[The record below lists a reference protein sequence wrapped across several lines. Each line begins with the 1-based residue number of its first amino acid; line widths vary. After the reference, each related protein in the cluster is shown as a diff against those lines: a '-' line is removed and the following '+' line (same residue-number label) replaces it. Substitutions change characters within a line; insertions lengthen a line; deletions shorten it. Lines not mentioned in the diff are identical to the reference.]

1 MKFNLTK
8 INYLIFFLTLSVTA
22 QDFDA
27 FQYRTVGPE
36 RGGRVTTVTGTPQLP
51 GTFYLGATGG
61 GVWKTED
68 YGISWKNVSDGYF
81 ATPSIGAIEVATND
95 PNIVYVGTGSD
106 GLRSNVISG
115 KGVYKS
121 IDAGKS
127 WQHIG
132 LPNVGQ
138 IGAVEIDPRNH
149 NIVWV
154 AAIGNAFKSNPERG
168 IYKTTDGGKNWEKV
182 LFISDEVGFADLEF
196 LPNNPDIVYA
206 AAWKAERKPWTIIS
220 GGENDEGGIYKSIN
234 GGKDWE
240 KLENGLPKGLIGKI
254 DLAVSAVD
262 SSILYAIIEAPGKE
276 GGLYKSVNQGKS
288 FKQISSN
295 IGLVNRPFYYINV
308 ELDPTN
314 PNIIYSNANPLLK
327 SVDGGISW
335 KRMSVPHGDNH
346 DIWLNPNNP
355 EILIQANDGGANVS
369 QNGGKT
375 WSTQF
380 NQPTAELYQVE
391 VDDQYPY
398 WLYAGQQDNSSTI
411 SVPSFPPSAI
421 QYPGVGW
428 IMNTG
433 GCETGPAVPKP
444 GNSNIVYANCKGR
457 FFVFDKTTGTEKSY
471 YVGASNIYGHNPKDL
486 KYRFQ
491 RVAPIHVSP
500 HNPDV
505 VYHGSQFLHKTITDG
520 EIWETISPDLT
531 TDDPKRQRQSTTGGL
546 TIDNSTA
553 ENNATIYTI
562 AESEI
567 DGDVLWVGS
576 DDGLIHVSQ
585 NAGESW
591 KSVSKNIKGVPKG
604 TWVSRITT
612 SSHDKGTAFVTFDG
626 HRTGDM
632 KTYVYQT
639 TDFGKSWEKLSAAD
653 VGYAWI
659 MRQDTVNPDLYFLG
673 TEFGLYVSLDAG
685 QNWARFK
692 ENLPKVAV
700 HDMVIHPTEHDLI
713 LATHGRGVYIIDD
726 ISPMRALNKDKLQE
740 NMLLLPSRPSV
751 MVEGGALQSFS
762 GAGEFVGDN
771 PSEVA
776 VISYYLKKRHMFGDM
791 KVNILDE
798 NDNIITTLVAGKR
811 RGINRVEWPM
821 RLKAPKF
828 PPSTSLVP
836 GFFGPRV
843 AEGEYKV
850 EIIKGKKK
858 YYTTVELVADPRSK
872 HTKAD
877 RQVQHDLSMKL
888 YDSINDLTFKLSQLK
903 DVNTQLDAIEGLS
916 SAAKKKAK
924 KWSDSYTALN
934 KKYTATK
941 VGAITGEEQ
950 LREKLGNL
958 FGNVVGYNGKPSQT
972 QFEQADQLMAE
983 VKVAIK
989 AADKVIDQQ
998 FSGINKSL
1006 EEAQQIKLL
1015 ERGAWNEKNGL
1026 GLAEQKVNKQWF
1038 IQGAPVM
1045 H

>member
-127 WQHIG
+127 WEHIG

-182 LFISDEVGFADLEF
+182 LFISDKVGFADLEF

-444 GNSNIVYANCKGR
+444 GNPNIVYANCKGR

-531 TDDPKRQRQSTTGGL
+531 AFEEDKQVISGSPITRDITGEEYYSTL
-546 TIDNSTA
+546 YSIR
-553 ENNATIYTI
+553 
-562 AESEI
+562 ESKLKE
-567 DGDVLWVGS
+567 
-576 DDGLIHVSQ
+576 GLIWTGSNDGVI
-585 NAGESW
+585 
-591 KSVSKNIKGVPKG
+591 SVTQDGGTNWKNITPKKMPKG
-604 TWVSRITT
+604 GRVESVEPSHFDAGKAYIAVDRHLLGDSKPYIYKTT
-612 SSHDKGTAFVTFDG
+612 N
-626 HRTGDM
+626 
-632 KTYVYQT
+632 Y
-639 TDFGKSWEKLSAAD
+639 GKSWELISTTSNGIPAD
-653 VGYAWI
+653 FTTKVVREDPVREGLLYA
-659 MRQDTVNPDLYFLG
+659 G
-673 TEFGLYVSLDAG
+673 TEYGIFVSFDDG
-685 QNWARFK
+685 KNWQSFQQ
-692 ENLPKVAV
+692 NLPVTPITDIKIFRGDIVLSTMGRAFWILDNITALRDTNINKLGDSPVLFKPDNTIRYRYPKVRSTAGAAQYPRTSV
-700 HDMVIHPTEHDLI
+700 
-713 LATHGRGVYIIDD
+713 IID
-726 ISPMRALNKDKLQE
+726 
-740 NMLLLPSRPSV
+740 
-751 MVEGGALQSFS
+751 
-762 GAGEFVGDN
+762 
-771 PSEVA
+771 
-776 VISYYLKKRHMFGDM
+776 YYLPKG
-791 KVNILDE
+791 NNSEIQLEILDE
-798 NDNIITTLVAGKR
+798 NKKVIASIVSDKKLIPKVKEEEDMNLSQVFRYVDTKLETKA
-811 RGINRVEWPM
+811 GINRFRWDLRQKGAWSSNKKRSYKRGPLV
-821 RLKAPKF
+821 APGLYTAKL
-828 PPSTSLVP
+828 S
-836 GFFGPRV
+836 
-843 AEGEYKV
+843 
-850 EIIKGKKK
+850 IKGK
-858 YYTTVELVADPRSK
+858 S
-872 HTKAD
+872 
-877 RQVQHDLSMKL
+877 
-888 YDSINDLTFKLSQLK
+888 
-903 DVNTQLDAIEGLS
+903 
-916 SAAKKKAK
+916 
-924 KWSDSYTALN
+924 
-934 KKYTATK
+934 
-941 VGAITGEEQ
+941 
-950 LREKLGNL
+950 
-958 FGNVVGYNGKPSQT
+958 
-972 QFEQADQLMAE
+972 FEQAFEIIIDPRIEKNGISKTDIENQIEMQQ
-983 VKVAIK
+983 
-989 AADKVIDQQ
+989 KVIDLLSKARQLQAKLEKQKSPKATAILKQLKNDKGAYPQQ
-998 FSGINKSL
+998 MFNAQVAYLYYMISNADQKPGL
-1006 EEAQQIKLL
+1006 EAKKRYKELLNQFENIKQEL
-1015 ERGAWNEKNGL
+1015 K
-1026 GLAEQKVNKQWF
+1026 K
-1038 IQGAPVM
+1038 
-1045 H
+1045 